1 MSTTTNQES
10 RSLLHKVISDAW
22 GVGYP
27 WACKVPGH
35 EPGLVLTATPAMC
48 VSCMS
53 CISLQAECL
62 TVQAAHLCFHT
73 QAINEDFAIRLTANS
88 QLFLKIELFSLSL
101 SLQIQDHKIGII
113 MHTLMAYECTCCAL
127 NTASYMIRVVVD
139 LRSFIDFVHKRSRS
153 KVLRDT
159 KPAAPGAMVHVR
171 QPDSNGSEVIFC
183 TTMQSG
189 ALQVDDFSATLS
201 EIRNPKF
208 LETSCLI

>member
-1 MSTTTNQES
+1 MRVLHVLYFLAGWVSDSASGT
-10 RSLLHKVISDAW
+10 SLLPH
-22 GVGYP
+22 
-27 WACKVPGH
+27 PGH
-35 EPGLVLTATPAMC
+35 QWRFRNPAHCQFATVPKNRT
-48 VSCMS
+48 
-53 CISLQAECL
+53 LL
-62 TVQAAHLCFHT
+62 
-73 QAINEDFAIRLTANS
+73 
-88 QLFLKIELFSLSL
+88 SLSL

-139 LRSFIDFVHKRSRS
+139 LRSCIDFVHKRSRS